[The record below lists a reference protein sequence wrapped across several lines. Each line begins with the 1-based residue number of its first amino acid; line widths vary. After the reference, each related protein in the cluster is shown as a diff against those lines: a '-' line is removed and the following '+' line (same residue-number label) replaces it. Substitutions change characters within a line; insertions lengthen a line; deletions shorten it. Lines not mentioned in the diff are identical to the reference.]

1 MGNTKIC
8 LDKTKKWG
16 ALMLPEH
23 LQALKKWKKEFYK
36 ESPKQLSS
44 WELDDLQQ
52 TISLAVKQQ
61 QVIKLTIWENDRY
74 IQQEGI
80 IQYINSYERELTFCT
95 LSQIKKIKIDYIYEA
110 HTDGINEN

>member
-1 MGNTKIC
+1 MIDRG
-8 LDKTKKWG
+8 TKKWG

-23 LQALKKWKKEFYK
+23 LQALKKWKKDFYK

-52 TISLAVKQQ
+52 TITLAFKQQ
-61 QVIKLTIWENDRY
+61 QVIKITTWEIDGY
-74 IQQEGI
+74 IQQEGL
-80 IQYINSYERELTFCT
+80 IQYMNPYEKEITFCT

-110 HTDGINEN
+110 NVDCFNGN